1 MDFVTILLLSIAV
14 AADCFVVSVSN
25 GIALNKFIFS
35 PIIKMAFLFGLF
47 QAMMPVFSW
56 LAGKQCGSWI
66 EPYDHWIALAILSF
80 LGAKMIWESFDEN
93 SDSEGEVVLHWGRL
107 IILAIA
113 TSIDALAIGLLFVT
127 ETTERFVFAV
137 ICIGLCSFVFSLI
150 GNCLGIKI
158 GNRMPFN
165 TERIAGCILIIIG
178 IKIFIEHTLF

>member
-1 MDFVTILLLSIAV
+1 
-14 AADCFVVSVSN
+14 
-25 GIALNKFIFS
+25 
-35 PIIKMAFLFGLF
+35 MAFLFGLF

-66 EPYDHWIALAILSF
+66 EPYDHWVALAILSF

-93 SDSEGEVVLHWGRL
+93 SDSESEVVLHWGRL

-127 ETTERFVFAV
+127 EATERFIFAI
-137 ICIGLCSFVFSLI
+137 ICIGLCSFFFSLL
-150 GNCLGIKI
+150 GNWLGIKI

-165 TERIAGCILIIIG
+165 TERIAGSILILIG

>member
-66 EPYDHWIALAILSF
+66 EPYDHWVALAILSF

-93 SDSEGEVVLHWGRL
+93 SDSESEVVLHWGRL

-127 ETTERFVFAV
+127 EATERFIFAI
-137 ICIGLCSFVFSLI
+137 ICIGLCSFFFFTELDMVRNGF
-150 GNCLGIKI
+150 LGQDILEKI
-158 GNRMPFN
+158 GFFALLHH
-165 TERIAGCILIIIG
+165 TFISITIIM
-178 IKIFIEHTLF
+178 T